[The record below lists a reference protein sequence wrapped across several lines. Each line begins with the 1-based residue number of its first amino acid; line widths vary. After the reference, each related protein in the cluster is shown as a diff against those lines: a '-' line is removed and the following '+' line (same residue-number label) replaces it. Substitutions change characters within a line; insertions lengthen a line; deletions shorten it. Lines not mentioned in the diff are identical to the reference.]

1 MSSFSNPDELFD
13 IVDAHDHV
21 IGQAPR
27 RQVHAQNLLHRAVHV
42 IVHDAAGRVFLQQRS
57 HVKDTFPGCWDSSC
71 SGHLDS
77 GENYLQ
83 AARRELGEE
92 LGCRDVIAPFR
103 LVTKLTPS
111 AETGW
116 EFIEIYLLG
125 PLPGPF
131 DLNPEEITAG
141 RWIAP
146 ADLLTELKAVPQDFA
161 GAIRLL
167 WSRHSAEILALLP
180 PARML

>member
-13 IVDAHDHV
+13 IVDAQDRV

-27 RQVHAQNLLHRAVHV
+27 REVHARALWHRAVHV
-42 IVHDAAGRVFLQQRS
+42 IVHDQSGRVFLQQRS
-57 HVKDTFPGCWDSSC
+57 PAKDTFPGCWDSSC

-77 GENYLQ
+77 GEDYLT

-92 LGCRDVIAPFR
+92 LGVRDVNATFR
-103 LVTKLTPS
+103 LITKLTPS
-111 AETGW
+111 IDTGW

-125 PLPGPF
+125 PYAGPF
-131 DLNPEEITAG
+131 ALNPDEISAG

-146 ADLLTELKAVPQDFA
+146 ADLLEELRTKPDIFA

-167 WSRHSAEILALLP
+167 WTHHSAEILAQL
-180 PARML
+180 